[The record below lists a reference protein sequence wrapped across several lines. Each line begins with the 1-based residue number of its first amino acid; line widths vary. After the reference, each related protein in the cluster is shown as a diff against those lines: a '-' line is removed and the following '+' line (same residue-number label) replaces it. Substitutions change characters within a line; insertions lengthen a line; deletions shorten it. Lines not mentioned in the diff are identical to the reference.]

1 MENSAAKN
9 RGLPDDLL
17 SFQYDPV
24 ACAVA
29 LG

>member
-1 MENSAAKN
+1 MTQLGRRHA
-9 RGLPDDLL
+9 GLPDGLL
-17 SFQYDPV
+17 NFRYDPV